1 MWDNYKSC
9 SRQPA
14 TALPLFITSKNTD
27 YRRTKI
33 RHFSGVKK
41 CPCPLLFSFFV
52 KHGSSSSI
60 HTCELLNHFDCSFLC
75 ACFCYRMHG
84 QQMVRAR
91 CCCSCRNGVITIEF
105 SLLYFLAFFPALFS
119 KACLWSKLAPI
130 FSRTLFVQ
138 LHNSNELVNHLKA
151 YAR

>member
-14 TALPLFITSKNTD
+14 SALPLFITSKNTD

-33 RHFSGVKK
+33 RHFSSVKK
-41 CPCPLLFSFFV
+41 CPCPLLFFFL
-52 KHGSSSSI
+52 SSI
-60 HTCELLNHFDCSFLC
+60 AGAAYILVSYWITLTVLFLS

-130 FSRTLFVQ
+130 FRSSCTLFVQ
-138 LHNSNELVNHLKA
+138 LHNSNELVNHSKT
-151 YAR
+151 